1 MKELT
6 VTISK
11 FAKDNGLN
19 VMRLRG
25 TLLRDDSI
33 KPQFVLVSAYYYS
46 LDGLTDW
53 FSKNKHRFTDECKSV
68 VVAAD
73 TEFYCGTNDHYV
85 SISEKGASGKR
96 CASCDAKVI
105 KANTGRVVTYKGNG
119 NKVPEHIKAFE
130 LKKANIAHDKLLSSI
145 DDYHS
150 TKWME
155 QI

>member
-85 SISEKGASGKR
+85 PISEKGASGKR

-105 KANTGRVVTYKGNG
+105 KANANRPTEHNGRG
-119 NKVPEHIKAFE
+119 KVPVHLLAHKARMDNMRDEKMLRDE
-130 LKKANIAHDKLLSSI
+130 LAE
-145 DDYHS
+145 
-150 TKWME
+150 ME
-155 QI
+155 L